1 MDILRWQRV
10 DSLQFHG
17 LFEAVVALLLAEK
30 QTGEINSCESYS
42 TIYIYTHIFHRYRT
56 VFYIYGKREKSH
68 SKPPAYNSTHTV
80 DTWYHHWH
88 LIMLSV
94 RVVKTPFLHSVT
106 WQEDVAMN
114 TFVTVWNSK
123 IQNLFPLK
131 SITATRLQKEWHAYM
146 PAVEKLCMIVNTR
159 HGHNKQKVL
168 HFTDCYST
176 MFFKRRLTF

>member
-1 MDILRWQRV
+1 MWKL
-10 DSLQFHG
+10 FHH
-17 LFEAVVALLLAEK
+17 
-30 QTGEINSCESYS
+30 
-42 TIYIYTHIFHRYRT
+42 IYTQIFSIDIELCSISMVKGRKVT
-56 VFYIYGKREKSH
+56 ASH
-68 SKPPAYNSTHTV
+68 LLTTPLTQWTHGIITGI
-80 DTWYHHWH
+80 W
-88 LIMLSV
+88 LCCQS
-94 RVVKTPFLHSVT
+94 VVKTPFLHSVT